1 MLQYDKKNYELHY
14 SHESVQF
21 IDKLF
26 QVPNN
31 LYNISNIK
39 KIPNTKNFQNR
50 VEFSKP
56 SIGAVNFSLP
66 SS

>member
-1 MLQYDKKNYELHY
+1 MLQYDKENYELHY

-31 LYNISNIK
+31 L
-39 KIPNTKNFQNR
+39 
-50 VEFSKP
+50 
-56 SIGAVNFSLP
+56 
-66 SS
+66 